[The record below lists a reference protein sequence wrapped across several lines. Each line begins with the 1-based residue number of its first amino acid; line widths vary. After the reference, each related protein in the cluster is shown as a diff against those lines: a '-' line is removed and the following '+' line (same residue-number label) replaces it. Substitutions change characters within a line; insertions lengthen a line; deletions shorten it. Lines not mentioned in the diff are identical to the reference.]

1 MKKKTA
7 EFVSTE
13 SLKVIAALSSIV
25 IKIQKESDPEEFEQ
39 MRKSIGI
46 IVGKIQSDIL
56 DPICS
61 KFPEL
66 DDLEK

>member
-13 SLKVIAALSSIV
+13 SMKVIAALSSIV
-25 IKIQKESDPEEFEQ
+25 IKCQKESDPEELERI
-39 MRKSIGI
+39 RKSIGTI
-46 IVGKIQSDIL
+46 IGKIQTDIL

-66 DDLEK
+66 DDL